1 MAKSIK
7 NSQPKKGMKLHTF
20 VAVGGKV
27 SDFKGAS
34 KGAAT
39 KKK

>member
-20 VAVGGKV
+20 IATGGNPK
-27 SDFKGAS
+27 DFKGAS
-34 KGAAT
+34 KGAVT